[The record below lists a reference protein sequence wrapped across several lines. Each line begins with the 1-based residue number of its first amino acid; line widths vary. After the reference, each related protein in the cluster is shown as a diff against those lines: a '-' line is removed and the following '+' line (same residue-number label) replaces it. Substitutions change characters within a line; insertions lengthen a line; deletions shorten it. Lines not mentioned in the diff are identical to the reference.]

1 MQRLY
6 EEKEEEDE
14 ERTIGAR
21 IAASRA
27 VREDRKEDC
36 NEGANGV
43 KECGG
48 KKKSR
53 GEEKEAQG
61 SLHHFHYP
69 SIEISLRTVCLACEV
84 RRNIASKCRSL
95 LMSETR

>member
-48 KKKSR
+48 KRRKEEEQRRRKRSSR
-53 GEEKEAQG
+53 IPPP
-61 SLHHFHYP
+61 LP
-69 SIEISLRTVCLACEV
+69 LSIY
-84 RRNIASKCRSL
+84 
-95 LMSETR
+95 

>member
-6 EEKEEEDE
+6 EEKEEDE

-48 KKKSR
+48 EGKERRRAEEKKKRLKDPSTTSTIHLL
-53 GEEKEAQG
+53 KFPSAQCV
-61 SLHHFHYP
+61 SPVRSVEILHP
-69 SIEISLRTVCLACEV
+69 NVD
-84 RRNIASKCRSL
+84 ASS
-95 LMSETR
+95 

>member
-6 EEKEEEDE
+6 EEKEEDDE
-14 ERTIGAR
+14 ERTIIGAR

-48 KKKSR
+48 KRRKEEQRRRKRSSR
-53 GEEKEAQG
+53 IPPP
-61 SLHHFHYP
+61 LP
-69 SIEISLRTVCLACEV
+69 LSIY
-84 RRNIASKCRSL
+84 
-95 LMSETR
+95 

>member
-6 EEKEEEDE
+6 EEKEEEEDE

-21 IAASRA
+21 MAASRA
-27 VREDRKEDC
+27 PREDRKEDC

-48 KKKSR
+48 KRRKEE
-53 GEEKEAQG
+53 EEKKKKLKDPSATSTIHLLKFPSAQCVSPVRSVEILHPNVEA
-61 SLHHFHYP
+61 S
-69 SIEISLRTVCLACEV
+69 S
-84 RRNIASKCRSL
+84 
-95 LMSETR
+95 